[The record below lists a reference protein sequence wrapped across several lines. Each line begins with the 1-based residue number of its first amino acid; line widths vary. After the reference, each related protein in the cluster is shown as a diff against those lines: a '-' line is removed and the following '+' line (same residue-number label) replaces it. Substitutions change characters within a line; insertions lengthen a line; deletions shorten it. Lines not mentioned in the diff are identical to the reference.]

1 MASARTVSR
10 GSNGRGEARVGETT
24 RIRGK
29 IAGDGDLTIAG
40 EVEGDISLRGDLVI
54 AGGAT
59 ATSEVEAHNVT
70 ISGALEGN
78 VTASGRVRVASGARV
93 HGNLKGEA
101 VSIDEGAEFAG
112 RLDCEFELPKELE
125 GGAAAPRARR

>member
-1 MASARTVSR
+1 MAQARTVSR
-10 GSNGRGEARVGETT
+10 SSNGAREARIGDST

-29 IAGDGDLTIAG
+29 IAGDGDLTIEG
-40 EVEGDISLRGDLVI
+40 EVEGEISLRGDLVI
-54 AGGAT
+54 AGGAS

-70 ISGALEGN
+70 ISGSLEGN

-101 VSIDEGAEFAG
+101 VSIDEGAEYAG
-112 RLDCEFELPKELE
+112 RLDCDFELPKELE
-125 GGAAAPRARR
+125 GAPAPRARR